1 MIASKYGEE
10 GGDGPPSWVGV
21 LMGVVYGGVSE
32 CVGRLLVKIFTSRL
46 GWGVE

>member
-10 GGDGPPSWVGV
+10 WGNGPPSWVEV

-32 CVGRLLVKIFTSRL
+32 RVGRLLVKIFTLKL